1 MRAHDLT
8 ERSVEEVRAD
18 SLPVELRYWPI
29 RRYLDIYR
37 KSLDDIEEFWE
48 QEARKLEWFRTWD
61 KVLEWDPPFAKW
73 FPGGLINASY
83 LCVDR
88 HLKTWRRNKV
98 AIYWE
103 GEGGE
108 ERTLSYS
115 QLYREV
121 NRLASALKKIGIR
134 DGDRIALYLPMI
146 PELPIAMLASA
157 RIGAIH
163 TVIFS
168 GFSSMALADRI
179 NDVEAKVLITAD
191 GGYRRGKTIKLKEI
205 ADLALENAPSIEKVI
220 VVKRTGQEVKMEE
233 GRDLWYHELVKD
245 IQESVDPM
253 PVESTHPLYILYTSG
268 TTGKPKGIVHSTG
281 GYLVFINSMYQWVF
295 DIREDSVY
303 WCTADVG
310 WVTGHSSIVYAPLM
324 HGASIVVYEGAPD
337 YPKPD
342 RWWEIIEK
350 YKVTIFYTSPTA
362 IRMFMRYGE
371 EWPKKHD
378 LSSLT
383 ILGSV
388 GEPINPEAWLWYFK
402 HIGGERCPI
411 VDTWW
416 QTETGGVMIS
426 PAPGIG
432 LVPLKPGSAT
442 FPLPGIDADV
452 VDDNGKPAPP
462 GVRGYLVI
470 KKPWPGMLMTLYK
483 DPERYK
489 QTYWSRFPGVYYT
502 GDYCI
507 KDEDGYFWL
516 LGRADEVLK
525 VAGHRMGTMELESAA
540 ISHLAVAEAA
550 VIGKP
555 HEIKGESIVIFAIL
569 KQGYAPSED
578 LREELREHM
587 RKTIGPIAIPDEIY
601 FVSKLPKT
609 RSGKIMRRVLKAVVS
624 DAPVGDVTTLEDE
637 ASVEEVKQV
646 YEEFKKIIGHM
657 QNSSRN

>member
-1 MRAHDLT
+1 VL
-8 ERSVEEVRAD
+8 
-18 SLPVELRYWPI
+18 L
-29 RRYLDIYR
+29 
-37 KSLDDIEEFWE
+37 
-48 QEARKLEWFRTWD
+48 KL
-61 KVLEWDPPFAKW
+61 
-73 FPGGLINASY
+73 
-83 LCVDR
+83 
-88 HLKTWRRNKV
+88 
-98 AIYWE
+98 
-103 GEGGE
+103 
-108 ERTLSYS
+108 
-115 QLYREV
+115 
-121 NRLASALKKIGIR
+121 GIK

-163 TVIFS
+163 TVVFS

-179 NDVEAKVLITAD
+179 NDTEAKVLITAD
-191 GGYRRGKTIKLKEI
+191 GGFRRGKVVPLKEI
-205 ADLALENAPSIEKVI
+205 VDAALEKTPSIEKVI
-220 VVKRTGQEVKMEE
+220 VVKRTGQSVKMKE
-233 GRDLWYHELVKD
+233 GRDFWYHELVKD
-245 IQESVDPM
+245 AHEIVNPL
-253 PVESTHPLYILYTSG
+253 PIESTHPLYILYTSG

-281 GYLVFINSMYQWVF
+281 GYLVFINSTYQWVF
-295 DIREDSVY
+295 DIKEDSVY

-350 YKVTIFYTSPTA
+350 YRVTIFYTSPTA

-452 VDDNGKPAPP
+452 VDDNGRPVPP

-489 QTYWSRFPGVYYT
+489 QTYWSRFPGMYYA
-502 GDYCI
+502 GDYCV

-525 VAGHRMGTMELESAA
+525 VAGHRMGTMELESAMVG
-540 ISHLAVAEAA
+540 HPAVAEAA
-550 VIGKP
+550 VVGKP
-555 HEIKGESIVIFAIL
+555 HEIKGESIVVFAIL
-569 KQGYAPSED
+569 KQGYTPSEK

-587 RKTIGPIAIPDEIY
+587 RKTIGPVATPDEIY
-601 FVSKLPKT
+601 FVINWNSQRK
-609 RSGKIMRRVLKAVVS
+609 
-624 DAPVGDVTTLEDE
+624 
-637 ASVEEVKQV
+637 EEL
-646 YEEFKKIIGHM
+646 
-657 QNSSRN
+657 